1 MHTPPIDPRHIPI
14 AIHFAFYGVVFAYF
28 LPTVVAVLRRH
39 THAAGV
45 FILNL
50 LLGWTVIGWLIAQI
64 WSFTNDPPDVKA
76 TFGLKATRVIL
87 VLCYA
92 LLFSYVYVF
101 VRTEGGHKTALFKHH
116 TATQSSPEM
125 TPMPQ
130 SGIPTPAGD
139 LLGQ

>member
-14 AIHFAFYGVVFAYF
+14 AIHFAFYGVAFSYF

-50 LLGWTVIGWLIAQI
+50 LLGWTIIGWLIAQI
-64 WSFTNDPPDVKA
+64 WSFTNDPPDAKS

-92 LLFSYVYVF
+92 LLLSYAIVL
-101 VRTEGGHKTALFKHH
+101 TGGGHKTALFKHH
-116 TATQSSPEM
+116 AATQSSSEM
-125 TPMPQ
+125 TPIPQ
-130 SGIPTPAGD
+130 GAIPAPASE
-139 LLGQ
+139 LLGK